1 MEKDK
6 TIFDFLGNVFCMYG
20 ITTALLILFALLF
33 GDSAKEISGMF
44 WLGNEGIPLDVL
56 AEFLL
61 TSFLITGIQY
71 LFFSEKVFRHMSVN
85 WRTICMLGSILIV
98 TSLAI
103 WRFAWF
109 PINMWQPWVYFLL
122 SFLISVAI
130 SIGVMYLKTKDEDRR
145 LKEGLERM
153 QEKWKEEE
161 TGEEE

>member
-1 MEKDK
+1 
-6 TIFDFLGNVFCMYG
+6 
-20 ITTALLILFALLF
+20 
-33 GDSAKEISGMF
+33 
-44 WLGNEGIPLDVL
+44 
-56 AEFLL
+56 
-61 TSFLITGIQY
+61 
-71 LFFSEKVFRHMSVN
+71 
-85 WRTICMLGSILIV
+85 MLGSILIV

-130 SIGVMYLKTKDEDRR
+130 SIGVMYLKTKAEDRR

-153 QEKWKEEE
+153 QKKWKEEE